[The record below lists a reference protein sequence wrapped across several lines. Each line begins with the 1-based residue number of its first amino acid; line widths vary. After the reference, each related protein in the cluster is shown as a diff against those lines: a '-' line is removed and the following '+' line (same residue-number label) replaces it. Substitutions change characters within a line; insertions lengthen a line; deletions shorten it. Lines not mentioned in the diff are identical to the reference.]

1 MAKGF
6 IDKEESNDNAKE
18 FVKGEVDYEQYFS
31 FIKSVTSKASGNY
44 TDYVARL
51 NELNAS
57 KVDVSRLT
65 TAAIGI
71 SAEAGEFAEIVKKIL
86 FQGKPF
92 NEDNKHH
99 MIVELGDIVWY
110 IVQACIALDVS
121 LDEVVFYNVEKL
133 LKRYPEGVFDV
144 FKSENRQEG
153 DI

>member
-1 MAKGF
+1 
-6 IDKEESNDNAKE
+6 
-18 FVKGEVDYEQYFS
+18 
-31 FIKSVTSKASGNY
+31 
-44 TDYVARL
+44 
-51 NELNAS
+51 
-57 KVDVSRLT
+57 
-65 TAAIGI
+65 
-71 SAEAGEFAEIVKKIL
+71 
-86 FQGKPF
+86 
-92 NEDNKHH
+92 